1 MRLRIPRASEMS
13 RLLGGLGLLICL
25 AEFYRLGISSY
36 RMKVIAINSYQVAN
50 IGPLMVTDMH
60 WLVFGSAFVLY
71 TAVQGFLTTS
81 RVGRTVQAFLDGRS
95 ATIEAEVQEGSLRL
109 WVCGLGA
116 VLGGMGGG
124 LAGLYL
130 NDVYPTMGIAITY
143 KTLAIMLIGTL
154 GGLHGVILAAFALA
168 LIEGL
173 VLPILYR
180 PLLSD
185 VILLVA
191 LAVAS
196 CFSHRVTTDCR

>member
-1 MRLRIPRASEMS
+1 
-13 RLLGGLGLLICL
+13 
-25 AEFYRLGISSY
+25 
-36 RMKVIAINSYQVAN
+36 MKVIAINSYQVAN

-60 WLVFGSAFVLY
+60 WLVFSSAFVLC

-95 ATIEAEVQEGSLRL
+95 TTIEAEVQRGSLRL

-143 KTLAIMLIGTL
+143 KILAIMLIGTL
-154 GGLHGVILAAFALA
+154 RCLRGVILAAFALA

-191 LAVAS
+191 LAIAS
-196 CFSHRVTTDCR
+196 CFSDRAKTDCR